1 MKRLFGLT
9 VVLGLLVAM
18 VSSVSVVGASA
29 SQAVS
34 GGWQLTSILSASSQP
49 VGGNC
54 ITELLDTAGFQGDL
68 VGTSIQNTRIVHLG
82 SCDQPADE
90 VFQSQGTFTGTVAGA
105 SGTFDFILR
114 GNADA
119 QGNIQG
125 QLVILTG
132 TGDLASLRGQITLT
146 GTLPALLDGVYSGDI
161 HFES

>member
-1 MKRLFGLT
+1 
-9 VVLGLLVAM
+9 M

-29 SQAVS
+29 AQAVS

-49 VGGNC
+49 VGENC
-54 ITELLDTAGFQGDL
+54 ITGLLDTAGFQGDL

-82 SCDQPADE
+82 PCDQPADE

-114 GNADA
+114 GKADA
-119 QGNIQG
+119 QGNVQG

-132 TGDLASLRGQITLT
+132 TGGLASLRGQITLT
-146 GTLPALLDGVYSGDI
+146 GTLPTLLDGIY
-161 HFES
+161 

>member
-1 MKRLFGLT
+1 
-9 VVLGLLVAM
+9 M
-18 VSSVSVVGASA
+18 VSSVSIVGAST

-34 GGWQLTSILSASSQP
+34 GSWQLTGIVSASSQS

-54 ITELLDTAGFQGDL
+54 ITELLDTASFQGDL

-105 SGTFDFILR
+105 SGTFNFILR
-114 GNADA
+114 GKADA
-119 QGNIQG
+119 QGNVQG

-132 TGDLASLRGQITLT
+132 TGSLVSLHGQMSLT
-146 GTLPALLDGVYSGDI
+146 GTLPTLLDGIYSGDI